1 MAYSQTFILSQFG
14 GWKFKSNVQKPRG
27 PASWFTDDQLFLFLH
42 GAKDGVGRMVR
53 VRFRI
58 RVRLRVRVRGG
69 REPDSTVSSQRA
81 LIPFLSA
88 SPI

>member
-1 MAYSQTFILSQFG
+1 MLMF
-14 GWKFKSNVQKPRG
+14 
-27 PASWFTDDQLFLFLH
+27 
-42 GAKDGVGRMVR
+42 
-53 VRFRI
+53 RFRI